1 MMHLLKN
8 IWELY
13 NFTPLERHREVLY
26 FCSDLAG
33 FMSKQSGSHFE
44 DDMCALLTVQ
54 QIDHH
59 GGISIKILN
68 QLKAV
73 LDLLL

>member
-1 MMHLLKN
+1 M
-8 IWELY
+8 
-13 NFTPLERHREVLY
+13 LY